1 MTATIA
7 ISDAVRDE
15 NLLGAA
21 LGNPAPWET
30 WIAVLKASFHERLSR
45 HERRAFDAVAGGRKP
60 PSERVRELIAIVG
73 RGGGKSRMAALIA
86 AYVATCI
93 DHSAQLAPGET
104 GLILILAMSQAEAGI
119 VFGYVEAFLR
129 ASPILAARIEGVTA
143 TEIRLR
149 GNIVV
154 AVHSNSF
161 RTIRGR
167 TLICTIF
174 DEAAMWRSDES
185 ANPDTEVY
193 TSVLPSLIRTRGLL
207 VIISTGY
214 RRAGLL
220 YGKWKANFGN
230 ASDPGVLVVR
240 GSTADFNPTFD
251 RARIEAAKAA
261 DPEAAEAEWMGG
273 FRSDLAD
280 FVSAAVLERCVGP
293 YDEIPPLQGCRYVGF
308 VDPSGGAQDSFC
320 MAIAHR
326 DREST
331 AIVIDRLEE
340 AVPPFSPED
349 VVRSYARVLKHYDVR
364 SVMGD
369 RFGGDWVRERFAKA
383 QIGYCAT
390 TRVKSDLYQ
399 NLLPLLHSG
408 QIVLPN
414 NARLLNQICTLER
427 RTRAGGRDSIDHG
440 PGPSAH
446 DDLSNVAAGVAH
458 LVANCGSPPGMGRW

>member
-1 MTATIA
+1 
-7 ISDAVRDE
+7 
-15 NLLGAA
+15 
-21 LGNPAPWET
+21 
-30 WIAVLKASFHERLSR
+30 
-45 HERRAFDAVAGGRKP
+45 
-60 PSERVRELIAIVG
+60 
-73 RGGGKSRMAALIA
+73 MAALIA

-93 DHSAQLAPGET
+93 DHSDKLAPGEV
-104 GLILILAMSQAEAGI
+104 GMILVLAMSQDQALV
-119 VFGYVEAFLR
+119 VFNYTVAFLQR
-129 ASPILAARIEGVTA
+129 SPILAGRIESLTT

-149 GNIVV
+149 GNIVI
-154 AVHSNSF
+154 AVHSNDF
-161 RTIRGR
+161 RRVRGR
-167 TLICTIF
+167 TLLCVVF

-185 ANPDTEVY
+185 ANPDREVY
-193 TSVLPSLIRTRGLL
+193 SAVLPSLIRTRGVL

-220 YGKWKANFGN
+220 YDKWRQNYGSVA
-230 ASDPGVLVVR
+230 DPGILVVQ
-240 GSTADFNPTFD
+240 GSTLTFNPTFD
-251 RARIEAAKAA
+251 RARIEVAKAA

-308 VDPSGGAQDSFC
+308 VDPSGGAKDSFC

-414 NARLLNQICTLER
+414 NARLLSQSCGLER
-427 RTRAGGRDSIDHG
+427 KTRAGGRDSIDHG
-440 PGPSAH
+440 PQPNVH
-446 DDLSNVAAGVAH
+446 DDLSNCAAGAAWLVAH
-458 LVANCGSPPGMGRW
+458 QGAPPGMGRW